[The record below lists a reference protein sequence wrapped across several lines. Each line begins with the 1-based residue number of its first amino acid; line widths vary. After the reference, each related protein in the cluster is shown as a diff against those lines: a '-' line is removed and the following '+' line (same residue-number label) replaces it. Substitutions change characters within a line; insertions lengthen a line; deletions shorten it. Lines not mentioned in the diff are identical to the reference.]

1 MARKPAAPR
10 QPETAT
16 ATRAG
21 EADREARYQFSAI
34 AEQPASLVRLRSAR
48 HGSGGAAEGLTILTN
63 LTVPCTDR
71 RWPVGLEARGR
82 RAFRMGGRGIWRG
95 CPFCEACEPIA
106 AGDSV
111 EQAAPHCKDPS
122 RSPDPSTL
130 RRWAHRRLLSV
141 CGWVRA
147 GAVGAHFLRAPTILG
162 IAAALLR
169 QWRGAEPVL
178 HEVSPFYRIQLH
190 RHSEAVA

>member
-71 RWPVGLEARGR
+71 RWPVGLGARGR

-95 CPFCEACEPIA
+95 CPFCEAC
-106 AGDSV
+106 
-111 EQAAPHCKDPS
+111 
-122 RSPDPSTL
+122 
-130 RRWAHRRLLSV
+130 
-141 CGWVRA
+141 
-147 GAVGAHFLRAPTILG
+147 LG

-190 RHSEAVA
+190 RHS